1 MAHSVERLEQRLE
14 VQDYKLNALLDVTQG
29 INARATEAELLEQ
42 YRVTLAENLSIHRL
56 VLYANDDGW
65 KCLLTN
71 GVAGEIPAVL
81 EASFFDKGGQVRLHS
96 SQGNEDF
103 DVVIPVLHNGAP
115 IAYALLAGDTEEGTG
130 VSPVVKHLRFIELL
144 TNVLIVALQNKRLEL
159 ERVRQEATRRELEL
173 AADLQSMLVP
183 ADWPRDRDVDVAA
196 FYKPHLEVGGDYYDV
211 FSVDEDRLVFCM
223 ADVSGKGIAAAF
235 LMSDFQ
241 ANLRAIFQYEPSDLA
256 KVVTQLNKRVMDNAK
271 GEKYITLFAA
281 VYNRRDQSLQYI
293 NCGHNPPVLMSAD
306 AGRQQLELG
315 MLRAGDVP
323 GNSVHRSRNRENPA
337 GSHLLCYTGQ
347 IGEQEN
353 SDDVPFGMQR
363 MEEVVRERRGM
374 PVDAVQEALIEAVR
388 TFKGSEP
395 STVKYRLDG
404 GSLQVMAAGCSS
416 ASASPVRFHTISRRK
431 TPRTAR
437 WLCRCPGSCSA
448 PRARNTSSGRGRPPW
463 QGCVDPGCA
472 VGFARGIPGAS
483 RSPAIPRQKPSRG
496 HPALQAVRGL
506 HCAHFRHRRC
516 WC

>member
-42 YRVTLAENLSIHRL
+42 YRVTLAENLGIHRL

-96 SQGNEDF
+96 SQGNENF

-115 IAYALLAGDTEEGTG
+115 IAYLLAGDTEEGTG

-235 LMSDFQ
+235 LMSNFQ

-306 AGRQQLELG
+306 GTTQQLELG
-315 MLRAGDVP
+315 CCGLGMFREIPSIEAGTVNIRP
-323 GNSVHRSRNRENPA
+323 GA
-337 GSHLLCYTGQ
+337 TLLCYTDGLV
-347 IGEQEN
+347 EQEN

-395 STVKYRLDG
+395 SFDDTALMV
-404 GSLQVMAAGCSS
+404 
-416 ASASPVRFHTISRRK
+416 VRFK
-431 TPRTAR
+431 
-437 WLCRCPGSCSA
+437 
-448 PRARNTSSGRGRPPW
+448 
-463 QGCVDPGCA
+463 
-472 VGFARGIPGAS
+472 
-483 RSPAIPRQKPSRG
+483 
-496 HPALQAVRGL
+496 
-506 HCAHFRHRRC
+506 
-516 WC
+516 

>member
-29 INARATEAELLEQ
+29 INARASEAELLEQ
-42 YRVTLAENLSIHRL
+42 YRVTLAENLGIHRL

-71 GVAGEIPAVL
+71 GVAGEIPVVL

-103 DVVIPVLHNGAP
+103 DVVIPVLHNGEP
-115 IAYALLAGDTEEGTG
+115 IAYLLAGDTEEGTG

-183 ADWPRDRDVDVAA
+183 GDWPRDRDVDVAA

-235 LMSDFQ
+235 LMSNFQ
-241 ANLRAIFQYEPSDLA
+241 ANLRAIFQYESSDLVE
-256 KVVTQLNKRVMDNAK
+256 VVTQLNKRVMDNAK

-281 VYNRRDQSLQYI
+281 VYNRRYQSLQYI

-306 AGRQQLELG
+306 GSTQQLELG
-315 MLRAGDVP
+315 CCGLGMFREIPSIEAGNENIRP
-323 GNSVHRSRNRENPA
+323 GA
-337 GSHLLCYTGQ
+337 TLLCYTDGLV
-347 IGEQEN
+347 EQEN

-395 STVKYRLDG
+395 SFDDTALMV
-404 GSLQVMAAGCSS
+404 
-416 ASASPVRFHTISRRK
+416 VRFK
-431 TPRTAR
+431 
-437 WLCRCPGSCSA
+437 
-448 PRARNTSSGRGRPPW
+448 
-463 QGCVDPGCA
+463 
-472 VGFARGIPGAS
+472 
-483 RSPAIPRQKPSRG
+483 
-496 HPALQAVRGL
+496 
-506 HCAHFRHRRC
+506 
-516 WC
+516 

>member
-42 YRVTLAENLSIHRL
+42 YRVTLAENLGIHRL

-71 GVAGEIPAVL
+71 GMAGEIPAVL
-81 EASFFDKGGQVRLHS
+81 EASFFDEGGQVRLHS

-103 DVVIPVLHNGAP
+103 DVVIPVLHNGDP
-115 IAYALLAGDTEEGTG
+115 LAYLLAGDTEEGPG

-235 LMSDFQ
+235 LMSNFQ
-241 ANLRAIFQYEPSDLA
+241 ANLRAIFQYEPSDLV

-281 VYNRRDQSLQYI
+281 VYNRRDQSLQYM

-306 AGRQQLELG
+306 GTTQQLELG
-315 MLRAGDVP
+315 CCGLGMFREIPSIEAGTVNILP
-323 GNSVHRSRNRENPA
+323 GA
-337 GSHLLCYTGQ
+337 TLLCYTDGLV
-347 IGEQEN
+347 EQEN

-395 STVKYRLDG
+395 SFDDTALMV
-404 GSLQVMAAGCSS
+404 
-416 ASASPVRFHTISRRK
+416 VRFK
-431 TPRTAR
+431 
-437 WLCRCPGSCSA
+437 
-448 PRARNTSSGRGRPPW
+448 
-463 QGCVDPGCA
+463 
-472 VGFARGIPGAS
+472 
-483 RSPAIPRQKPSRG
+483 
-496 HPALQAVRGL
+496 
-506 HCAHFRHRRC
+506 
-516 WC
+516 

>member
-42 YRVTLAENLSIHRL
+42 YRVTLAENLGIHRL
-56 VLYANDDGW
+56 VLYANDNGW

-71 GVAGEIPAVL
+71 GVAGEIPVVL

-103 DVVIPVLHNGAP
+103 DVVIPVLHNGEP
-115 IAYALLAGDTEEGTG
+115 IAYLLAGDTEEGKG

-183 ADWPRDRDVDVAA
+183 GDWPRDRDVDVAA

-235 LMSDFQ
+235 LMSNFQ
-241 ANLRAIFQYEPSDLA
+241 ANLRAIFQYESSDLVE
-256 KVVTQLNKRVMDNAK
+256 VVTQLNKRVMDNAK

-281 VYNRRDQSLQYI
+281 VYNRRYQSLQYI

-306 AGRQQLELG
+306 GSTQQLELG
-315 MLRAGDVP
+315 CCGLGMFREIPSIEAGNENIRP
-323 GNSVHRSRNRENPA
+323 GA
-337 GSHLLCYTGQ
+337 TLLCYTDGLV
-347 IGEQEN
+347 EQEN

-395 STVKYRLDG
+395 SFDDTALMV
-404 GSLQVMAAGCSS
+404 
-416 ASASPVRFHTISRRK
+416 VRFK
-431 TPRTAR
+431 
-437 WLCRCPGSCSA
+437 
-448 PRARNTSSGRGRPPW
+448 
-463 QGCVDPGCA
+463 
-472 VGFARGIPGAS
+472 
-483 RSPAIPRQKPSRG
+483 
-496 HPALQAVRGL
+496 
-506 HCAHFRHRRC
+506 
-516 WC
+516 

>member
-1 MAHSVERLEQRLE
+1 
-14 VQDYKLNALLDVTQG
+14 VTQG

-42 YRVTLAENLSIHRL
+42 YRVTLAENLGIHRL

-71 GVAGEIPAVL
+71 GVAGEIPSVL

-115 IAYALLAGDTEEGTG
+115 IAYLLAGDTEEGTG

-235 LMSDFQ
+235 LMSNFQ

-306 AGRQQLELG
+306 GTTQQLELG
-315 MLRAGDVP
+315 CCGLGMFREIPSIEAGTVNIRP
-323 GNSVHRSRNRENPA
+323 GA
-337 GSHLLCYTGQ
+337 TLLCYTDGLV
-347 IGEQEN
+347 EQEN

-395 STVKYRLDG
+395 SFDDTALMV
-404 GSLQVMAAGCSS
+404 
-416 ASASPVRFHTISRRK
+416 VRFK
-431 TPRTAR
+431 
-437 WLCRCPGSCSA
+437 
-448 PRARNTSSGRGRPPW
+448 
-463 QGCVDPGCA
+463 
-472 VGFARGIPGAS
+472 
-483 RSPAIPRQKPSRG
+483 
-496 HPALQAVRGL
+496 
-506 HCAHFRHRRC
+506 
-516 WC
+516 

>member
-29 INARATEAELLEQ
+29 INARANEADLLEQ
-42 YRVTLAENLSIHRL
+42 YRVTLAENLGIHRL
-56 VLYANDDGW
+56 VLYANNDGW
-65 KCLLTN
+65 RCLLSN
-71 GVAGEIPAVL
+71 GVSGEIPAVL
-81 EASFFDKGGQVRLHS
+81 EASFFDQGGQVQLHS

-103 DVVIPVLHNGAP
+103 DVVIPVLHNDEP
-115 IAYALLAGDTEEGTG
+115 LAYLLAGDTEEGTG

-235 LMSDFQ
+235 LMSNFQ
-241 ANLRAIFQYEPSDLA
+241 ANLRAIFQYEPGDLA
-256 KVVTQLNKRVMDNAK
+256 KVVTQLNERVMDNAK

-281 VYNRRDQSLQYI
+281 VYNRRNQSLQYI

-306 AGRQQLELG
+306 GTTQQLELG
-315 MLRAGDVP
+315 CCGLGMFRDIPSIESGTV
-323 GNSVHRSRNRENPA
+323 NIRSGA
-337 GSHLLCYTGQ
+337 TLLCYTDGLV
-347 IGEQEN
+347 EQEN

-374 PVDAVQEALIEAVR
+374 SVDAVQEALIEAVR

-395 STVKYRLDG
+395 SFDDTALMV
-404 GSLQVMAAGCSS
+404 
-416 ASASPVRFHTISRRK
+416 VRFK
-431 TPRTAR
+431 
-437 WLCRCPGSCSA
+437 
-448 PRARNTSSGRGRPPW
+448 
-463 QGCVDPGCA
+463 
-472 VGFARGIPGAS
+472 
-483 RSPAIPRQKPSRG
+483 
-496 HPALQAVRGL
+496 
-506 HCAHFRHRRC
+506 
-516 WC
+516 

>member
-42 YRVTLAENLSIHRL
+42 YRVTLAENLGIHRL

-115 IAYALLAGDTEEGTG
+115 IAYLLAGDTEEGTG

-235 LMSDFQ
+235 LMSNFQ

-306 AGRQQLELG
+306 GTTQQLELG
-315 MLRAGDVP
+315 CCGLGMFREIPSIEAGIVNIRP
-323 GNSVHRSRNRENPA
+323 GA
-337 GSHLLCYTGQ
+337 TLLCYTDGLV
-347 IGEQEN
+347 EQEN

-395 STVKYRLDG
+395 SFDDTALMV
-404 GSLQVMAAGCSS
+404 
-416 ASASPVRFHTISRRK
+416 VRFK
-431 TPRTAR
+431 
-437 WLCRCPGSCSA
+437 
-448 PRARNTSSGRGRPPW
+448 
-463 QGCVDPGCA
+463 
-472 VGFARGIPGAS
+472 
-483 RSPAIPRQKPSRG
+483 
-496 HPALQAVRGL
+496 
-506 HCAHFRHRRC
+506 
-516 WC
+516 

>member
-42 YRVTLAENLSIHRL
+42 YRVTLAENLGIHRL
-56 VLYANDDGW
+56 VLYANDNGW
-65 KCLLTN
+65 KCLLSN
-71 GVAGEIPAVL
+71 GVAGEIPALL
-81 EASFFDKGGQVRLHS
+81 EASFFDQGGQVRLHS
-96 SQGNEDF
+96 SKGNEEF
-103 DVVIPVLHNGAP
+103 DVVIPVLHNGEP
-115 IAYALLAGDTEEGTG
+115 LAYLLAGDTEEGTG

-144 TNVLIVALQNKRLEL
+144 TNVLIVALQNQRLEL

-235 LMSDFQ
+235 LMSNFQ

-256 KVVTQLNKRVMDNAK
+256 KVVSQLNKRVMDNAK

-306 AGRQQLELG
+306 GTTRQLELG
-315 MLRAGDVP
+315 CCGLGMFREIPSIESGTVNIRP
-323 GNSVHRSRNRENPA
+323 GA
-337 GSHLLCYTGQ
+337 TLLCYTDGLV
-347 IGEQEN
+347 EQEN

-374 PVDAVQEALIEAVR
+374 PVQAVQEALIEAVR

-395 STVKYRLDG
+395 SFDDTALMV
-404 GSLQVMAAGCSS
+404 
-416 ASASPVRFHTISRRK
+416 VRFK
-431 TPRTAR
+431 
-437 WLCRCPGSCSA
+437 
-448 PRARNTSSGRGRPPW
+448 
-463 QGCVDPGCA
+463 
-472 VGFARGIPGAS
+472 
-483 RSPAIPRQKPSRG
+483 
-496 HPALQAVRGL
+496 
-506 HCAHFRHRRC
+506 
-516 WC
+516 

>member
-42 YRVTLAENLSIHRL
+42 YRVTLAENLGIHRL

-71 GVAGEIPAVL
+71 GVAGEIPVVL

-103 DVVIPVLHNGAP
+103 DVVIPVLHNGEP
-115 IAYALLAGDTEEGTG
+115 IAYLLAGDTEEGTG

-183 ADWPRDRDVDVAA
+183 GDWPRDRDVDVAA

-235 LMSDFQ
+235 LMSNFQ
-241 ANLRAIFQYEPSDLA
+241 ANLRAIFQYESSDLVE
-256 KVVTQLNKRVMDNAK
+256 VVTQLNKRVMDNAK

-306 AGRQQLELG
+306 GSTQQLELG
-315 MLRAGDVP
+315 CCGLGMFREIPSIEAGNENIRP
-323 GNSVHRSRNRENPA
+323 GA
-337 GSHLLCYTGQ
+337 TLLCYTDGLV
-347 IGEQEN
+347 EQEN

-395 STVKYRLDG
+395 SFDDTALMV
-404 GSLQVMAAGCSS
+404 
-416 ASASPVRFHTISRRK
+416 VRFK
-431 TPRTAR
+431 
-437 WLCRCPGSCSA
+437 
-448 PRARNTSSGRGRPPW
+448 
-463 QGCVDPGCA
+463 
-472 VGFARGIPGAS
+472 
-483 RSPAIPRQKPSRG
+483 
-496 HPALQAVRGL
+496 
-506 HCAHFRHRRC
+506 
-516 WC
+516 

>member
-42 YRVTLAENLSIHRL
+42 YRVTLAENLGIHRL

-115 IAYALLAGDTEEGTG
+115 IAYLLAGDTEEGTG

-235 LMSDFQ
+235 LMSNFQ
-241 ANLRAIFQYEPSDLA
+241 ANLRAIFQYEPSDLV

-306 AGRQQLELG
+306 GTTQQLELG
-315 MLRAGDVP
+315 CCGLGMFREIPSIEAGTVNIRP
-323 GNSVHRSRNRENPA
+323 GA
-337 GSHLLCYTGQ
+337 TLLCYTDGLV
-347 IGEQEN
+347 EQEN

-395 STVKYRLDG
+395 SFDDTALMV
-404 GSLQVMAAGCSS
+404 
-416 ASASPVRFHTISRRK
+416 VRFK
-431 TPRTAR
+431 
-437 WLCRCPGSCSA
+437 
-448 PRARNTSSGRGRPPW
+448 
-463 QGCVDPGCA
+463 
-472 VGFARGIPGAS
+472 
-483 RSPAIPRQKPSRG
+483 
-496 HPALQAVRGL
+496 
-506 HCAHFRHRRC
+506 
-516 WC
+516 

>member
-14 VQDYKLNALLDVTQG
+14 GQDYKLNALLDVTQG

-42 YRVTLAENLSIHRL
+42 YRVTLAENLGIHRL

-115 IAYALLAGDTEEGTG
+115 IAYLLAGDTEEGTG

-235 LMSDFQ
+235 LMSNFQ

-306 AGRQQLELG
+306 GTTQQLELG
-315 MLRAGDVP
+315 CCGLGMFREIPSIEAGTVNIRP
-323 GNSVHRSRNRENPA
+323 GA
-337 GSHLLCYTGQ
+337 TLLCYTDGLV
-347 IGEQEN
+347 EQEN

-395 STVKYRLDG
+395 SFGDTALMV
-404 GSLQVMAAGCSS
+404 
-416 ASASPVRFHTISRRK
+416 VRFK
-431 TPRTAR
+431 
-437 WLCRCPGSCSA
+437 
-448 PRARNTSSGRGRPPW
+448 
-463 QGCVDPGCA
+463 
-472 VGFARGIPGAS
+472 
-483 RSPAIPRQKPSRG
+483 
-496 HPALQAVRGL
+496 
-506 HCAHFRHRRC
+506 
-516 WC
+516 

>member
-29 INARATEAELLEQ
+29 INARATEDELLEQ
-42 YRVTLAENLSIHRL
+42 YRVTLAENLGIHRL

-71 GVAGEIPAVL
+71 GVAGEIPSVL

-96 SQGNEDF
+96 SQGNEEF

-115 IAYALLAGDTEEGTG
+115 IAYLLAGDTEEGTG

-144 TNVLIVALQNKRLEL
+144 TNVLIVALQNKQLEL

-235 LMSDFQ
+235 LMSNFQ

-306 AGRQQLELG
+306 GTTQQLELG
-315 MLRAGDVP
+315 CCGLGMFREIPSIEAGTVNIRP
-323 GNSVHRSRNRENPA
+323 GA
-337 GSHLLCYTGQ
+337 TLLCYTDGLV
-347 IGEQEN
+347 EQEN

-374 PVDAVQEALIEAVR
+374 PVDAVQQALIEAVR

-395 STVKYRLDG
+395 SFDDTALMV
-404 GSLQVMAAGCSS
+404 
-416 ASASPVRFHTISRRK
+416 VRFK
-431 TPRTAR
+431 
-437 WLCRCPGSCSA
+437 
-448 PRARNTSSGRGRPPW
+448 
-463 QGCVDPGCA
+463 
-472 VGFARGIPGAS
+472 
-483 RSPAIPRQKPSRG
+483 
-496 HPALQAVRGL
+496 
-506 HCAHFRHRRC
+506 
-516 WC
+516 

>member
-42 YRVTLAENLSIHRL
+42 YRVTLAENLGIHRL

-96 SQGNEDF
+96 SQGNEEF
-103 DVVIPVLHNGAP
+103 DVVIPVLHNGEP
-115 IAYALLAGDTEEGTG
+115 IAYLLAGDTEEGTG

-235 LMSDFQ
+235 LMSNFQ

-306 AGRQQLELG
+306 GTTQQLELG
-315 MLRAGDVP
+315 CCGLGMFREIPSIEAGTVNIRP
-323 GNSVHRSRNRENPA
+323 GA
-337 GSHLLCYTGQ
+337 TLLCYTDGLV
-347 IGEQEN
+347 EQEN

-374 PVDAVQEALIEAVR
+374 PVEAVQEALIEAVR

-395 STVKYRLDG
+395 SFDDTALMV
-404 GSLQVMAAGCSS
+404 
-416 ASASPVRFHTISRRK
+416 VRFK
-431 TPRTAR
+431 
-437 WLCRCPGSCSA
+437 
-448 PRARNTSSGRGRPPW
+448 
-463 QGCVDPGCA
+463 
-472 VGFARGIPGAS
+472 
-483 RSPAIPRQKPSRG
+483 
-496 HPALQAVRGL
+496 
-506 HCAHFRHRRC
+506 
-516 WC
+516 

>member
-42 YRVTLAENLSIHRL
+42 YRVTLAENLGIHRL

-65 KCLLTN
+65 RCLLTN
-71 GVAGEIPAVL
+71 GVAGEIPVVL
-81 EASFFDKGGQVRLHS
+81 EASFFDKGGQVQLHS

-115 IAYALLAGDTEEGTG
+115 LAYLLAGDTEEGTG

-183 ADWPRDRDVDVAA
+183 ADWPRDQDVDVAA

-235 LMSDFQ
+235 LMSNFQ
-241 ANLRAIFQYEPSDLA
+241 ANLRAIFQYEPSDLT

-281 VYNRRDQSLQYI
+281 VYNRRSQSLQYI

-306 AGRQQLELG
+306 GSTQQLELG
-315 MLRAGDVP
+315 CCGLGMFRDIPSIEAGTVNIRP
-323 GNSVHRSRNRENPA
+323 GA
-337 GSHLLCYTGQ
+337 TLLCYTDGLV
-347 IGEQEN
+347 EQEN

-388 TFKGSEP
+388 AFKGAEP
-395 STVKYRLDG
+395 SFDDTALMVI
-404 GSLQVMAAGCSS
+404 
-416 ASASPVRFHTISRRK
+416 RFK
-431 TPRTAR
+431 
-437 WLCRCPGSCSA
+437 
-448 PRARNTSSGRGRPPW
+448 
-463 QGCVDPGCA
+463 
-472 VGFARGIPGAS
+472 
-483 RSPAIPRQKPSRG
+483 
-496 HPALQAVRGL
+496 
-506 HCAHFRHRRC
+506 
-516 WC
+516 

>member
-42 YRVTLAENLSIHRL
+42 YRVTLAENLGIHRL

-103 DVVIPVLHNGAP
+103 DVVIPVLHHGAP
-115 IAYALLAGDTEEGTG
+115 IAYLLAGDTEEGTG

-235 LMSDFQ
+235 LMSNFQ

-306 AGRQQLELG
+306 GTTQQLELG
-315 MLRAGDVP
+315 CCGLGMFREIPSIEAGTVNIRP
-323 GNSVHRSRNRENPA
+323 GA
-337 GSHLLCYTGQ
+337 TLLCYTDGLV
-347 IGEQEN
+347 EQEN

-395 STVKYRLDG
+395 SFDDTALMV
-404 GSLQVMAAGCSS
+404 
-416 ASASPVRFHTISRRK
+416 VRFK
-431 TPRTAR
+431 
-437 WLCRCPGSCSA
+437 
-448 PRARNTSSGRGRPPW
+448 
-463 QGCVDPGCA
+463 
-472 VGFARGIPGAS
+472 
-483 RSPAIPRQKPSRG
+483 
-496 HPALQAVRGL
+496 
-506 HCAHFRHRRC
+506 
-516 WC
+516 

>member
-42 YRVTLAENLSIHRL
+42 YRVTLAENLGIHRL

-81 EASFFDKGGQVRLHS
+81 EASFFDEGGQVRLHS

-103 DVVIPVLHNGAP
+103 DVVIPVLHNGDP
-115 IAYALLAGDTEEGTG
+115 LAYLLAGDTEEGPG

-235 LMSDFQ
+235 LMSNFQ
-241 ANLRAIFQYEPSDLA
+241 ANLRAIFQYEPSDLV

-281 VYNRRDQSLQYI
+281 VYNRRDQSLQYM

-306 AGRQQLELG
+306 GTTQQLELG
-315 MLRAGDVP
+315 CCGLGMFREIPSIEAGTVNILP
-323 GNSVHRSRNRENPA
+323 GA
-337 GSHLLCYTGQ
+337 TLLCYTDGLV
-347 IGEQEN
+347 EQEN

-395 STVKYRLDG
+395 SFDDTALMV
-404 GSLQVMAAGCSS
+404 
-416 ASASPVRFHTISRRK
+416 VRFK
-431 TPRTAR
+431 
-437 WLCRCPGSCSA
+437 
-448 PRARNTSSGRGRPPW
+448 
-463 QGCVDPGCA
+463 
-472 VGFARGIPGAS
+472 
-483 RSPAIPRQKPSRG
+483 
-496 HPALQAVRGL
+496 
-506 HCAHFRHRRC
+506 
-516 WC
+516 

>member
-29 INARATEAELLEQ
+29 INARATETELLEQ
-42 YRVTLAENLSIHRL
+42 YRVTLAENLGIHRL

-81 EASFFDKGGQVRLHS
+81 EASFFDEGGQVRLHS

-103 DVVIPVLHNGAP
+103 DVVIPVLLNGDP
-115 IAYALLAGDTEEGTG
+115 LAYLLAGDTEEGPG

-235 LMSDFQ
+235 LMSNFQ
-241 ANLRAIFQYEPSDLA
+241 ANLRAIFQYEPSDLV

-306 AGRQQLELG
+306 GTTQQLELG
-315 MLRAGDVP
+315 CCGLGMFREIPSIEAGTVNILP
-323 GNSVHRSRNRENPA
+323 GA
-337 GSHLLCYTGQ
+337 TLLCYTDGLV
-347 IGEQEN
+347 EQEN

-395 STVKYRLDG
+395 SFDDTALMV
-404 GSLQVMAAGCSS
+404 
-416 ASASPVRFHTISRRK
+416 VRFK
-431 TPRTAR
+431 
-437 WLCRCPGSCSA
+437 
-448 PRARNTSSGRGRPPW
+448 
-463 QGCVDPGCA
+463 
-472 VGFARGIPGAS
+472 
-483 RSPAIPRQKPSRG
+483 
-496 HPALQAVRGL
+496 
-506 HCAHFRHRRC
+506 
-516 WC
+516 

>member
-42 YRVTLAENLSIHRL
+42 YRVTLAENLGIHRL

-115 IAYALLAGDTEEGTG
+115 IAYLLAGDTEEGTG

-235 LMSDFQ
+235 LMSNFQ

-306 AGRQQLELG
+306 GTTQQLELG
-315 MLRAGDVP
+315 CCGLGMFREIPSIEAGTVNIRP
-323 GNSVHRSRNRENPA
+323 GA
-337 GSHLLCYTGQ
+337 TLLCYTDGLV
-347 IGEQEN
+347 EQEN

-388 TFKGSEP
+388 TFKGSE
-395 STVKYRLDG
+395 
-404 GSLQVMAAGCSS
+404 SS
-416 ASASPVRFHTISRRK
+416 FDDTALMVVRFK
-431 TPRTAR
+431 
-437 WLCRCPGSCSA
+437 
-448 PRARNTSSGRGRPPW
+448 
-463 QGCVDPGCA
+463 
-472 VGFARGIPGAS
+472 
-483 RSPAIPRQKPSRG
+483 
-496 HPALQAVRGL
+496 
-506 HCAHFRHRRC
+506 
-516 WC
+516 

>member
-29 INARATEAELLEQ
+29 INARATEEELLEQ
-42 YRVTLAENLSIHRL
+42 YRVTLAENLGIHRL
-56 VLYANDDGW
+56 VLYANDNGW
-65 KCLLTN
+65 KCLLSN

-81 EASFFDKGGQVRLHS
+81 EASFFDQGGQVRLHS
-96 SQGNEDF
+96 SKGNEEF
-103 DVVIPVLHNGAP
+103 DVVIPVLHNGEP
-115 IAYALLAGDTEEGTG
+115 LAYMLAGETEEGTG

-144 TNVLIVALQNKRLEL
+144 TNVLIVALQNQRLEL

-211 FSVDEDRLVFCM
+211 FSVDEDWLVFCM

-235 LMSDFQ
+235 LMSNFQ

-256 KVVTQLNKRVMDNAK
+256 KVVSQLNKRVMDNAK

-306 AGRQQLELG
+306 GTTQQLELG
-315 MLRAGDVP
+315 CCGLGMFREIPSIESGTVNIRP
-323 GNSVHRSRNRENPA
+323 GA
-337 GSHLLCYTGQ
+337 TLLCYTDGLV
-347 IGEQEN
+347 EQEN

-374 PVDAVQEALIEAVR
+374 PVQAVQEALIEAVP

-395 STVKYRLDG
+395 SFDDTALMV
-404 GSLQVMAAGCSS
+404 
-416 ASASPVRFHTISRRK
+416 VRFK
-431 TPRTAR
+431 
-437 WLCRCPGSCSA
+437 
-448 PRARNTSSGRGRPPW
+448 
-463 QGCVDPGCA
+463 
-472 VGFARGIPGAS
+472 
-483 RSPAIPRQKPSRG
+483 
-496 HPALQAVRGL
+496 
-506 HCAHFRHRRC
+506 
-516 WC
+516 